1 MCFFKNVSRFLKEH
15 GTGIPIVGGDFNE
28 TLMTI
33 DRKSKCKNGTF
44 IQPVASLKT
53 FIKTHST
60 IFVRKLI
67 HNFVI
72 Q

>member
-1 MCFFKNVSRFLKEH
+1 VISRLFLKEH

-28 TLMTI
+28 TLMPI

-53 FIKTHST
+53 FMKTNNLT
-60 IFVRKLI
+60 DIWRNQLA
-67 HNFVI
+67 
-72 Q
+72 

>member
-1 MCFFKNVSRFLKEH
+1 VVFFLNGSRFLKEH

-28 TLMTI
+28 TLMPI
-33 DRKSKCKNGTF
+33 DRKSKCKNGT
-44 IQPVASLKT
+44 
-53 FIKTHST
+53 
-60 IFVRKLI
+60 RKLI